1 MMFVVLVDL
10 IELRTAE
17 RWVSGYACGRL
28 MWKACLDCGQGHSLT
43 EILDGS
49 SKYLC
54 KRCSA
59 SDWATV
65 SPVADLTSLW
75 WTVL

>member
-28 MWKACLDCGQGHSLT
+28 MWKACLNCGRGHSLT
-43 EILDGS
+43 RILDRNPRKGALS
-49 SKYLC
+49 TY
-54 KRCSA
+54 A
-59 SDWATV
+59 N
-65 SPVADLTSLW
+65 VAQLLTGPQDHL
-75 WTVL
+75 LLP